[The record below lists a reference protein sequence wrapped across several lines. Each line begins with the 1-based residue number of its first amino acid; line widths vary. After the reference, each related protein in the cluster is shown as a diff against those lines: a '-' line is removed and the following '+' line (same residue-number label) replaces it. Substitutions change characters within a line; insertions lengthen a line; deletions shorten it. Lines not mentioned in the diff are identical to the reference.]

1 MKIAMIGQK
10 GIPAVC
16 GGVEKHVEEAAIRL
30 VELGHEVVV
39 YTRKSYTKDS
49 SKAYRGVTLVSLP
62 GIFSKH
68 LDTISYAFLA
78 TIHVIFDRN
87 VSLVH
92 YHAIGPSLM
101 LPLLR
106 LFRPGLPV
114 IATHHSRDYLH
125 GKWGKAARAMLLF
138 GEWCQARFAHTVLAV
153 SKGNQQF
160 LEQKYKRHIDYLPN
174 GVEVVNDIV
183 KSIPEDLNLEANNYF
198 LMVARLI
205 PVKCIPDVIRA
216 YKNLKTDKL
225 LVIAGDSSFTDDYAQ
240 QIRAMSQSESN
251 IRFIGYQPPDV
262 ISRLYSNAYLFILAS
277 SIEGLSIAL
286 LEAMSFRCATLVSD
300 ISANIEAVGEQ
311 GLTFIQGDCQDLE
324 SQLNYLLLNEDVV
337 RENGI
342 YGQKR
347 IKQYFDWETIVK
359 KMESFYFS
367 TQKKGIM
374 NGKN

>member
-1 MKIAMIGQK
+1 MKISMIGQK

-16 GGVEKHVEEAAIRL
+16 GGIEKHVEEAAIRL

-39 YTRKSYTKDS
+39 YTRKSYTQNN
-49 SKAYRGVTLVSLP
+49 SKSYKGVSLVSLP

-78 TIHVIFDRN
+78 TIHVIFDRKVN
-87 VSLVH
+87 IVH

-125 GKWGKAARAMLLF
+125 GKWGKVARTMLLF

-174 GVEVVNDIV
+174 GVEVVNDV
-183 KSIPEDLNLEANNYF
+183 VQSIPEELNLTANNYF

-251 IRFIGYQPPDV
+251 IHFIGYQPPDV

-324 SQLNYLLLNEDVV
+324 KQLNYLLQNEDVV

-347 IKQYFDWETIVK
+347 IKQYFDWNTIVK
-359 KMESFYFS
+359 QMENFYLS
-367 TQKKGIM
+367 TQKKA
-374 NGKN
+374 